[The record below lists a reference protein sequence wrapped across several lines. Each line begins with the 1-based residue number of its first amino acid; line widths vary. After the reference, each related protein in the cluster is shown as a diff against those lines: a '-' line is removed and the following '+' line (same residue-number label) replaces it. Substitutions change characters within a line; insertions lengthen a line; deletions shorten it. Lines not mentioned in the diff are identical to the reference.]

1 MNRLPGALFQS
12 LSASGGHVP
21 FRIAYCSMAS
31 VKDSRSTRWT
41 DASIAKHRR
50 LAGQGVYVLYRKVY
64 SGLLGYGEQVQYR
77 VGRAPHGNI
86 ESHRIE
92 ECRASSDVTGQYAFI
107 AVLVISPAVLHDLS
121 GSLYE

>member
-1 MNRLPGALFQS
+1 
-12 LSASGGHVP
+12 
-21 FRIAYCSMAS
+21 MAS
-31 VKDSRSTRWT
+31 VKDSRYQPLFFEYGENRENTSRTVHVLYVIVRIGCYFT
-41 DASIAKHRR
+41 KHRR